1 VTFDDGLQRRDGDD
15 RVGEV
20 VPGIAFLLRSPRAIK
35 PVILRITSQSWTT
48 VRGHDH
54 PH

>member
-1 VTFDDGLQRRDGDD
+1 VTFDDGLQR
-15 RVGEV
+15 
-20 VPGIAFLLRSPRAIK
+20 RAIK

-54 PH
+54 LH